1 MKSDNLKKLCVT
13 SMLTAVAF
21 LCTFIFRFKVSFLT
35 FDFKDAIISV
45 ISLLYGPVWGIASA
59 GAVALSET
67 FLMGSDTGLYGMIMN
82 FLSSGTFALTTG
94 LVYKYNR
101 TFKGAILSVIMSVVS
116 VTSVMMLANIFITPH
131 YIGAT
136 SADVI
141 KLIPALLLPFN
152 LAKSVINS
160 AAVLVIYKPVTVTFK
175 RMGLIKKRD
184 NAEQVPLAR
193 RVVRSIVLPSVA
205 VVVIIVAVL
214 FLIFVMDGSFL
225 LFKSN

>member
-1 MKSDNLKKLCVT
+1 MKSENLKKLCVA

-21 LCTFIFRFKVSFLT
+21 LFTFLFRFKVVFLT
-35 FDFKDAIISV
+35 FDFKDAVISV
-45 ISLLYGPVWGIASA
+45 ISLIYGPVWGIASA

-82 FLSSGTFALTTG
+82 FLSSGTFALTAG

-101 TFKGAILSVIMSVVS
+101 TFKGAILAACFSVVS
-116 VTSVMMLANIFITPH
+116 VTSVMMLANIFITPY

-136 SADVI
+136 SAEVI
-141 KLIPALLLPFN
+141 ALIPTMLLPFN

-160 AAVLVIYKPVTVTFK
+160 AAVLVIYKPITEAYKKV
-175 RMGLIKKRD
+175 GLIKKSDRQ
-184 NAEQVPLAR
+184 NGVALT
-193 RVVRSIVLPSVA
+193 RSIILLTVSVA
-205 VVVIIVAVL
+205 VIIVTVI
-214 FLIFVMDGSFL
+214 FLIFVMNGEFE

>member
-1 MKSDNLKKLCVT
+1 
-13 SMLTAVAF
+13 MLTAVAF
-21 LCTFIFRFKVSFLT
+21 LCTFVFRFKVSFLT

-101 TFKGAILSVIMSVVS
+101 TFKGAIISVAMSVIS
-116 VTSVMMLANIFITPH
+116 VTSVMMLANIFITP
-131 YIGAT
+131 YYMGAT
-136 SADVI
+136 AADVI
-141 KLIPALLLPFN
+141 KLIPSLLLPFN
-152 LAKSVINS
+152 LAKSVVNS

-175 RMGLIKKRD
+175 RMGLIKRRD
-184 NAEQVPLAR
+184 NAEQVTLTR
-193 RVVRSIVLPSVA
+193 RIVRSILLPMAA
-205 VVVIIVAVL
+205 VTVIILAVL
-214 FLIFVMDGSFL
+214 FLIFVMDGSFQL
-225 LFKSN
+225 LKSN